1 MTGAQLLGLADP
13 VQANRVRD
21 AARKL
26 SPTID
31 SGGSDSSSSPSSLS
45 GSGGGG
51 GGGGEAPVVAV
62 PPSKLMAPIMAG
74 TTNALGLI
82 EPIVHS
88 D

>member
-1 MTGAQLLGLADP
+1 MPMTGAQLLGLADP

-31 SGGSDSSSSPSSLS
+31 SGGSDPSSSPSSLS
-45 GSGGGG
+45 GGTR
-51 GGGGEAPVVAV
+51 PRKPRVVPI

-74 TTNALGLI
+74 TTTNALGLI
-82 EPIVHS
+82 ELVHS